1 MKLVSV
7 TKILG
12 LVITLTLLAPTLAKS
27 DKHHNCEVVKFV
39 KGGAPAGGDGSRKHP
54 YNLLQTA
61 QADASWDVL
70 VVLSSS
76 VALTDGIILSGRNLI
91 GEDNPTCITLSAKQP
106 TLSTH
111 GVTVV
116 GNAIIENISFQ
127 NMTGS
132 AINFDKAENLTVKN
146 VRINNF
152 NTAKSTSSSASG
164 ITATSINPGKTRL
177 EHVIIS
183 TSNSTSTPGV
193 YELAKAN
200 RELDVEECELFALSS
215 TGIHTQPTGSSIRY
229 SLSVVDCYLHD
240 FIGSPLGILCSPDQ
254 AIQTAFVKNS
264 VFNNIGAGTTI
275 SYQPTDTASF
285 VLKVDT
291 CRFEETTANTG
302 TAIEIISIN
311 SLSELSVENSTCTNM
326 ATFFKGILDDTNN
339 EPSSIQKN
347 ILCGNKVSAGTFYQT
362 TNTSTSTSNPR
373 VAITQIK
380 ENTFTGLTGVLITQ
394 TGTLYKLL
402 DIIFEH
408 NCFTGTGPGSFGFH
422 TTSNFN
428 VGNAV
433 IKAHCNSI
441 SNFATDINDAG
452 SNVNYLVSRNFW
464 GQPTASCSSST
475 PCPGKYQICQNNLC
489 LGPTTSLGTSGHPF
503 TGFVDANDPL
513 AQSIKCPEGCC

>member
-1 MKLVSV
+1 MKLVSIS
-7 TKILG
+7 KILG
-12 LVITLTLLAPTLAKS
+12 LIITLTLLAPALAKS
-27 DKHHNCEVVKFV
+27 DNHHNDEVVKFV

-61 QADASWDVL
+61 QADASWDIL

-91 GEDNPTCITLSAKQP
+91 GEENPTCLTLSAKQP

-132 AINFDKAENLTVKN
+132 AINFDQAGNLTVKN

-183 TSNSTSTPGV
+183 NSNSTSTPGV
-193 YELAKAN
+193 YELAHAN

-215 TGIHTQPTGSSIRY
+215 TGIHAEPVGSSIRY

-240 FIGSPLGILCSPDQ
+240 FIGSPLGILCFPDQ
-254 AIQTAFVKNS
+254 AKQTACVKNS
-264 VFNNIGAGTTI
+264 VFKNIGASTTI
-275 SYQPTDTASF
+275 SCQPSNTASLI
-285 VLKVDT
+285 LKVDT
-291 CRFEETTANTG
+291 CRFEETKANTG
-302 TAIEIISIN
+302 TAIQIESVN
-311 SLSELSVENSTCTNM
+311 SLSELSIENSTCTNM
-326 ATFFKGILDDTNN
+326 AIFFSAILRDTSSQ
-339 EPSSIQKN
+339 PSSVQKN
-347 ILCGNKVSAGTFYQT
+347 MLCGNNVSAATFYQT
-362 TNTSTSTSNPR
+362 SNASSSSGNSG
-373 VAITQIK
+373 VEIAQIQ
-380 ENTFTGLTGVLITQ
+380 ENIFTGMTGVLITL
-394 TGTLYKLL
+394 TLKEYLLL
-402 DIIFEH
+402 DITAEH
-408 NCFTGTGPGSFGFH
+408 NCFTGTGTGSFGFH

-464 GQPTASCSSST
+464 GQPTTSCSSST
-475 PCPGKYQICQNNLC
+475 PCPGTYQICQNNLC
-489 LGPTTSLGTSGHPF
+489 LGPTTSLGTSGHTF

-513 AQSIKCPEGCC
+513 AQSIKCPNGCC